1 MSGLSKMSAVEFK
14 QRIISMLIGWC
25 AVGIIYGSTRFIPG
39 KHWVIPE
46 LWLDQQISFS
56 TQGIWLYLSFFV
68 VVPFAFLRAPLAKIK
83 PMMIAILISALISG
97 LVFVIFPTTLV
108 YPEFIQQ
115 TFTDQLLYWLL
126 WIDTAQNC
134 LPSLH
139 AALTVICLL
148 ALWNNQKLFL
158 SLVYLSISVAI
169 GFSIIQLRRHLSLDV
184 GAGILVGIL
193 SYIFASRLHRNS
205 MLTRKN

>member
-1 MSGLSKMSAVEFK
+1 MSVMEFK
-14 QRIISMLIGWC
+14 QRIMSMLIGWC

-46 LWLDQQISFS
+46 LWLDQQIPFS

-68 VVPFAFLRAPLAKIK
+68 VVHFTFLSAPLANFI
-83 PMMIAILISALISG
+83 PLMNAILASAVISG

-108 YPEFIQQ
+108 YPEVNQQ
-115 TFTDQLLYWLL
+115 TFADQLFYWLL
-126 WIDTAQNC
+126 WIDTTQNC

-139 AALTVICLL
+139 AALTVVCLL
-148 ALWNNQKLFL
+148 ALWNNQKIFL
-158 SLVYLSISVAI
+158 SLIYLVISLAI

-184 GAGILVGIL
+184 AAGILVGIL
-193 SYIFASRLHRNS
+193 SYIVASRLHQNS
-205 MLTRKN
+205 MSRRKN

>member
-1 MSGLSKMSAVEFK
+1 MTQAYYQTIK
-14 QRIISMLIGWC
+14 QRITSMLISWC
-25 AVGIIYGSTRFIPG
+25 VVGIIYGSTRFVPG
-39 KHWVIPE
+39 EHWVIPE
-46 LWLDQQISFS
+46 LWLDRQIPFS

-68 VVPFAFLRAPLAKIK
+68 VVPFAFLCAPLAKIK
-83 PMMIAILISALISG
+83 SMMIAVVISAFISG

-108 YPEFIQQ
+108 YPEFNQQ
-115 TFTDQLLYWLL
+115 TFADQVFYWLL

-148 ALWNNQKLFL
+148 VLWNNKKRLL
-158 SLVYLSISVAI
+158 SLIYLIISLAI

-184 GAGILVGIL
+184 GAGVLLGITA
-193 SYIFASRLHRNS
+193 YFVASRIGEKL
-205 MLTRKN
+205 K

>member
-1 MSGLSKMSAVEFK
+1 MKLQFSNDLKH
-14 QRIISMLIGWC
+14 RIISMLIGWC
-25 AVGIIYGSTRFIPG
+25 AVGIIYSSTRFIPG
-39 KHWVIPE
+39 EHWVIPE
-46 LWLDQQISFS
+46 LWLDQQIPFS

-68 VVPFAFLRAPLAKIK
+68 VVPFAFLSAPLAKIK
-83 PMMIAILISALISG
+83 PMMNAILISAVTSG

-108 YPEFIQQ
+108 YPQFSQQ
-115 TFTDQLLYWLL
+115 TFADQVFYWLL

-148 ALWNNQKLFL
+148 ALWSNQKCFL
-158 SLVYLSISVAI
+158 SLIYVIISLAI

-184 GAGILVGIL
+184 GAGIFVGVI
-193 SYIFASRLHRNS
+193 SYIVALRLHRNS
-205 MLTRKN
+205 ISARKN

>member
-1 MSGLSKMSAVEFK
+1 MTQAYYQTIK
-14 QRIISMLIGWC
+14 QRITSMLISWC
-25 AVGIIYGSTRFIPG
+25 VVGIIYGSTRFVPG
-39 KHWVIPE
+39 EHWVIPE
-46 LWLDQQISFS
+46 LWLDRQIPFS

-68 VVPFAFLRAPLAKIK
+68 VVPFAFLCAPLAKIK
-83 PMMIAILISALISG
+83 SMMIAVVISAFISG

-108 YPEFIQQ
+108 YPEFNQQ
-115 TFTDQLLYWLL
+115 TFADQVFYWLL

-148 ALWNNQKLFL
+148 GLWDKQKILLSFLYLMIAL
-158 SLVYLSISVAI
+158 AI

-184 GAGILVGIL
+184 GAGALLGIV
-193 SYIFASRLHRNS
+193 SYLIASR
-205 MLTRKN
+205 RKI